1 MFAFASF
8 MMHLSASTQS
18 VTIPDNFKGNRI
30 YIQAPLE
37 VDRIDNWAPNYLT
50 VIDNYNNEMLNSVP
64 SSLKVLSVITEIN
77 GISTKGMS
85 KEEFDKIFCNYES
98 VTLKY
103 FTKTKG
109 ENLEYVSEIKKNKG
123 FFLCGGWSWH
133 IRIPRG
139 IYNDKDVD
147 YFQYYT
153 FDFILNEN
161 LDRLEQLQL
170 LSKSAEALESIGM
183 KRDTTQPD
191 VYLYVTL
198 QSDERIETV
207 YQPRQVTTSRTNANV
222 SFNSRYNKANGS
234 TRTRTITEDRGQ
246 FVTNVST
253 DAYLQVTILDA
264 KKMDQSIPPKVW
276 QFTFSQHVDY
286 SMSLRDYIK
295 KCSDYVP
302 LYPFGENS
310 TKIWYERYLGEV
322 SFYGLFVME
331 SLPGKWIVSGIS
343 PQIINK
349 TDGIAIGDVLEIEIG
364 NVRKKSFVLEL
375 PNGYVLLKKIGRK
388 KISKSLLN
396 NIISTRTG
404 EKYKFIWSNHDVFYH
419 DKLKGIDYF

>member
-1 MFAFASF
+1 MKKIIMFVFASF

-18 VTIPDNFKGNRI
+18 VTIPDNYKGDKI
-30 YIQAPLE
+30 YIKAPLN
-37 VDRIDNWAPNYLT
+37 VDRIDCWAPNYLT
-50 VIDNYNNEMLNSVP
+50 VINNYNNVMLNSVP
-64 SSLKVLSVITEIN
+64 PSLKVLSVITEIN
-77 GISTKGMS
+77 GTSTIGMS
-85 KEEFDKIFCNYES
+85 KEVFNKIFCNSES

-103 FTKTKG
+103 LTKTKG
-109 ENLEYVSEIKKNKG
+109 ENREYVSEIKKN
-123 FFLCGGWSWH
+123 
-133 IRIPRG
+133 RG
-139 IYNDKDVD
+139 YGLVHDFWTCQVPLKIYNDRDVD
-147 YFQYYT
+147 YFQYNT

-161 LDRLEQLQL
+161 VDRLEQLQL

-198 QSDERIETV
+198 QNEERIETV

-222 SFNSRYNKANGS
+222 SFNSRYSNASGS

-310 TKIWYERYLGEV
+310 TNVWAENNQEAAN
-322 SFYGLFVME
+322 FYGLFVME
-331 SLPGKWIVSGIS
+331 SSPRKWIVSGIS

-349 TDGIAIGDVLEIEIG
+349 TDEIAIGDVLEIEIG
-364 NVRKKSFVLEL
+364 NVRKKSFVLYL
-375 PNGYVLLKKIGRK
+375 PNGDVLLLKKIGREK
-388 KISKSLLN
+388 MSKSLLN
-396 NIISTRTG
+396 NISIRIGG
-404 EKYKFIWSNHDVFYH
+404 EYKYIIKNQDFFY
-419 DKLKGIDYF
+419 KIF